1 VSEAAR
7 IVFVVAAAA
16 NGVIGRDG
24 ELPWRLPSDLKR
36 FRALTLGKPV
46 IMGRKTY
53 ESIGKPLAGR
63 DNIVLSRR
71 PAFHAAGVTVVA
83 EIEAAIDLGRRLAA
97 HHGVDEVAIIG
108 GAEVF
113 RAALAQTDRIYLT
126 LVEAAPAGETRLPP
140 FDPEAWQET
149 ARTPMA
155 KGPGDQYCADFIVL
169 ERKKS

>member
-1 VSEAAR
+1 MR
-7 IVFVVAAAA
+7 IVFVVAAAS
-16 NGVIGRDG
+16 NGVIGQDG
-24 ELPWRLPSDLKR
+24 QLPWRLPTDLKR

-53 ESIGKPLAGR
+53 QSIGKPLAGR
-63 DNIVLSRR
+63 DNIVLSRQ

-83 EIEAAIDLGRRLAA
+83 DIDAAIDLGRRLAA
-97 HHGVDEVAIIG
+97 QHGVDEVAVIG

-126 LVEAAPAGETRLPP
+126 LVVAAPAGETRLAP
-140 FDPEAWQET
+140 FDPADWRET
-149 ARTPMA
+149 ARAPMA
-155 KGPGDQYCADFIVL
+155 KGPGDQYDADFIEL